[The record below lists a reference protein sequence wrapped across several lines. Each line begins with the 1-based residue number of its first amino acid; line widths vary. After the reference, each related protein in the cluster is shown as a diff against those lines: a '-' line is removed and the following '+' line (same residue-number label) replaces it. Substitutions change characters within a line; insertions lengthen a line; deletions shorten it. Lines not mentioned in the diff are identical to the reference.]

1 MSVKTGRAS
10 GVANV
15 EIDYSK
21 CIACGKC
28 ADICGGGLVG
38 AIFKENGKMIVDQKR
53 HFGCIGCGQCM
64 AICPENCISVE
75 GRTISK
81 IDAIDFVEDPKA
93 SYEEFY
99 SMISARRANRNFLE
113 KEVEQEII
121 DKIIDGV
128 KQAPMGL
135 PPSDVEIL
143 VLKGHLKVREFV
155 TDIINAIDHRK
166 WIFGRTMRFFFRIFS
181 KEFSD
186 LCRTYLYPTALFYI
200 RDLKAGK
207 DGLLFNAPLVLYFHA
222 SRYAD
227 PADPFIAATYA
238 QLTAESLGLATCFAG
253 TSSNF
258 LKYNRKLKKKYGIG
272 MKDHHGIALLIGYP
286 KYKFE
291 RRLRRSLSKVHYF

>member
-1 MSVKTGRAS
+1 MSVKTARAS

-21 CIACGKC
+21 CTACGLC

-38 AIFKENGKMIVDQKR
+38 AIFKENGKMVVDQQR

-81 IDAIDFVEDPKA
+81 NDTIDFVKERKP
-93 SYEEFY
+93 SYEEFF
-99 SMISARRANRNFLE
+99 SLLSSRRAVRNYLE
-113 KEVEQEII
+113 RDVEQEKI
-121 DKIIDGV
+121 DKIIEGV
-128 KQAPMGL
+128 KQAPVGL

-143 VLKGHLKVREFV
+143 VLKGHSKVREFV

-166 WIFGRTMRFFFRIFS
+166 WIFGPVIRSFIGLFS
-181 KEFSD
+181 KETAD
-186 LCRTYLYPTALFYI
+186 LFETYLYPTALFYI

-222 SRYAD
+222 SKYAD
-227 PADPFIAATYA
+227 PADAFIAATYA
-238 QLTAESLGLATCFAG
+238 MLTAEALGLATSFAG

-258 LKYNRKLKKKYGIG
+258 LRHNGKLKRKYNIG
-272 MKDHHGIALLIGYP
+272 KNNRHGIALLIGYP
-286 KYKFE
+286 KYEYK
-291 RRLRRSLSKVHYF
+291 RRLHKSLSNVFYY

>member
-21 CIACGKC
+21 CTACGLC

-38 AIFKENGKMIVDQKR
+38 CIFKENGKMVIDQKR

-64 AICPENCISVE
+64 AICPENCITVE
-75 GRTISK
+75 GRTVSK
-81 IDAIDFVEDPKA
+81 EDAVEFVREPKP
-93 SYEEFY
+93 SYEEFF
-99 SMISARRANRNFLE
+99 SLLSARRATRNYLE
-113 KEVEQEII
+113 KEVEQEKIN
-121 DKIIDGV
+121 KIIEAV

-143 VLKGHLKVREFV
+143 VLKGHAKVREFV

-166 WIFGRTMRFFFRIFS
+166 WIFGPVMRFFIRLFS
-181 KEFSD
+181 KEVAD
-186 LCRTYLYPTALFYI
+186 MCETYIYPTALYYI

-207 DGLLFNAPLVLYFHA
+207 DGLLFNAPLVMYFHA
-222 SRYAD
+222 SAYAD

-238 QLTAESLGLATCFAG
+238 MLTAESLGLATSFAG

-258 LKYNRKLKKKYGIG
+258 LKRNKKLKEKYNIG
-272 MKDHHGIALLIGYP
+272 MKNQHGIALLIGYP
-286 KYKFE
+286 KYKFQ
-291 RRLRRSLSKVHYF
+291 RRLKRSISNVFYY